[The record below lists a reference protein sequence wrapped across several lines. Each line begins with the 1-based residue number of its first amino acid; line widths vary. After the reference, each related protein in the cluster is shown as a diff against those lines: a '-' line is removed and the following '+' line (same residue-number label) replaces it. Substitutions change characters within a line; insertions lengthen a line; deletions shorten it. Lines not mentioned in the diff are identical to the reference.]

1 MKVRI
6 KFCKYGM
13 MKFIGHLD
21 MMRFFQKALRRAEIP
36 VKYTE
41 GYSPHMVMSFA
52 SPLGVGL
59 TSDGE
64 YFDLE
69 LTEEMEEAEAL
80 ERLNREMVEGVKVLR
95 FFPVPGDKR
104 IRP

>member
-1 MKVRI
+1 MGEVSVLKVRI

-41 GYSPHMVMSFA
+41 GYSPHMVRQ
-52 SPLGVGL
+52 PTGGG
-59 TSDGE
+59 TDQ
-64 YFDLE
+64 
-69 LTEEMEEAEAL
+69 
-80 ERLNREMVEGVKVLR
+80 RR
-95 FFPVPGDKR
+95 R
-104 IRP
+104 IF